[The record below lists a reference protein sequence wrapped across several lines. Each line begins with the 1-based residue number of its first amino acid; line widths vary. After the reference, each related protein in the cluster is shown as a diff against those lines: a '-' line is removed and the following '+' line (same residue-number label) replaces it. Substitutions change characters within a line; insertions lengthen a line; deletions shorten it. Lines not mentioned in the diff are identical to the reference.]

1 VNILITG
8 GAGYIGSHV
17 VKQIIENTDHN
28 VVIID
33 NLSTGSL
40 KTIKTLNEIHQ
51 QAGKNTELTFIEADL
66 KDFQMIEG
74 MFKAKK
80 FDVVIHFAASIVVPE
95 SVKNPIKYYMNNT
108 VNTANLI
115 NLCLKYGVNRF
126 IFSSTAAV
134 YGQPDEIPVKETTPT
149 QPINPYGRSKLMSET
164 VLNDVGTA
172 NPEFKYVILRYF
184 NVAGADLKIRIGQRF
199 PNATH
204 LIKVAAETAV
214 GKRDKM
220 YVFGTDYPTP
230 DGTCI
235 RDYIHVD
242 DLADAHI
249 KSLEYLNDNNS
260 DVFNCGYGRGYSV
273 LEVINTMK
281 EVSGVDF
288 KVEYTGRREG
298 DPAILIA
305 DNTKILNNLNW
316 KPQYDD
322 LKLICKTALEW
333 EKKLLQEEV

>member
-1 VNILITG
+1 
-8 GAGYIGSHV
+8 
-17 VKQIIENTDHN
+17 
-28 VVIID
+28 
-33 NLSTGSL
+33 
-40 KTIKTLNEIHQ
+40 
-51 QAGKNTELTFIEADL
+51 
-66 KDFQMIEG
+66 
-74 MFKAKK
+74 
-80 FDVVIHFAASIVVPE
+80 
-95 SVKNPIKYYMNNT
+95 
-108 VNTANLI
+108 
-115 NLCLKYGVNRF
+115 
-126 IFSSTAAV
+126 
-134 YGQPDEIPVKETTPT
+134 VKETTPT

-164 VLNDVGTA
+164 VLNDVDTA
-172 NPEFKYVILRYF
+172 HPEFKYVILRYF

-249 KSLEYLNDNNS
+249 KSLEYLNDNSS
-260 DVFNCGYGRGYSV
+260 DIFNCGYGRGYSV
-273 LEVINTMK
+273 LEVVNTMK

-316 KPQYDD
+316 KPQHDD

-333 EKKLLQEEV
+333 EKKLLQEEA

>member
-1 VNILITG
+1 MNILITG

-17 VKQIIENTDHN
+17 VKQIIENTDHS

-40 KTIKTLNEIHQ
+40 KTIKTLNEIRQ
-51 QAGKNTELTFIEADL
+51 QTGKNTELTFIEADL

-164 VLNDVGTA
+164 VLNDVGAHT
-172 NPEFKYVILRYF
+172 EFKYIILRYF

-316 KPQYDD
+316 RPQYDD

>member
-1 VNILITG
+1 
-8 GAGYIGSHV
+8 
-17 VKQIIENTDHN
+17 
-28 VVIID
+28 
-33 NLSTGSL
+33 
-40 KTIKTLNEIHQ
+40 
-51 QAGKNTELTFIEADL
+51 
-66 KDFQMIEG
+66 
-74 MFKAKK
+74 
-80 FDVVIHFAASIVVPE
+80 
-95 SVKNPIKYYMNNT
+95 
-108 VNTANLI
+108 
-115 NLCLKYGVNRF
+115 
-126 IFSSTAAV
+126 
-134 YGQPDEIPVKETTPT
+134 VKETTPT

-172 NPEFKYVILRYF
+172 HPEFKYVILRYF

-235 RDYIHVD
+235 RDYIHVN

-249 KSLEYLNDNNS
+249 KSLEYLNNNNS

-333 EKKLLQEEV
+333 EKKTR

>member
-1 VNILITG
+1 MNVLITG

-17 VKQIIENTDHN
+17 VKQLIENTGSN
-28 VVIID
+28 ITILD
-33 NLSTGSL
+33 NLSTGSI
-40 KTIKTLNEIHQ
+40 KAVKTLMEIHKES
-51 QAGKNTELTFIEADL
+51 GKNTELQFIEADL
-66 KDFQMIEG
+66 KDFQIVEG
-74 MFKAKK
+74 IFKAKK
-80 FDVVIHFAASIVVPE
+80 FDAVIHFAASIVVPE
-95 SVKNPIKYYMNNT
+95 SVRNPIKYYMNNT
-108 VNTANLI
+108 VNTTNLI
-115 NLCLKYGVNRF
+115 NLCIKYGVNKF

-134 YGQPDEIPVKETTPT
+134 YGQPEEIPVKETTPT
-149 QPINPYGRSKLMSET
+149 NPINPYGMSKLMSET
-164 VLNDVGTA
+164 VLKDVGSA
-172 NPEFKYVILRYF
+172 HPEFKYVILRYF
-184 NVAGADLKIRIGQRF
+184 NVAGADAKIKVGQRF

-214 GKRDKM
+214 GKRDKI
-220 YVFGTDYPTP
+220 YIYGTDYPTP

-249 KSLEYLNDNNS
+249 RSLEYLAKNDS
-260 DVFNCGYGRGYSV
+260 DIFNCGYGKGYSV

-305 DNTKILNNLNW
+305 DNTKILNSLNW
-316 KPQYDD
+316 RPKYND
-322 LKLICKTALEW
+322 LKFICKTALEW